1 MIDEKAIML
10 LVRDGQ
16 VDKLALLFER
26 YKVKLYN
33 FFRRLGNTEAHSED
47 LVQETFMRVL
57 AYRTSFNG
65 DSQFN
70 TWLYSIAR
78 NTSVD
83 FHRKHKHADKHDEF
97 DEEHINT
104 SANTYSKSM
113 TDDYCANEQQA
124 LFDKALSAIE
134 PQHREIIVLSRF
146 AQLRYEQIAE
156 LVDCNLNT
164 LKSRMTLAMSK
175 LKQTYQQLSGD
186 ASDDACK
193 ENV

>member
-1 MIDEKAIML
+1 MIDEKALML

-16 VDKLALLFER
+16 VDKLAILFER

-33 FFRRLGNTEAHSED
+33 YFRRLGNSTAHSED

-83 FHRKHKHADKHDEF
+83 FHRKNKHAASHDEF
-97 DEEHINT
+97 DEEHLD
-104 SANTYSKSM
+104 
-113 TDDYCANEQQA
+113 TDDKTVIGEFVANEQQA
-124 LFDKALSAIE
+124 LFDKALNTIE
-134 PQHREIIVLSRF
+134 PQHRDIIVLSRF

-186 ASDDACK
+186 EQSSNQAK
-193 ENV
+193 EHL

>member
-1 MIDEKAIML
+1 M
-10 LVRDGQ
+10 
-16 VDKLALLFER
+16 FER

-33 FFRRLGNTEAHSED
+33 YFRRLGNTTAHSED

-57 AYRTSFNG
+57 AYRSSFNG

-83 FHRKHKHADKHDEF
+83 FHRKNKYAASHDEF
-97 DEEHINT
+97 DEEHHEAGHENQQKT
-104 SANTYSKSM
+104 M
-113 TDDYCANEQQA
+113 TEQYCANEQQA
-124 LFDKALSAIE
+124 LFDKALNTIE

-156 LVDCNLNT
+156 LFDCNLNT
-164 LKSRMTLAMSK
+164 LKSRMTLAVSK
-175 LKQTYQQLSGD
+175 LKQTYQHLSGD
-186 ASDDACK
+186 FDGQNGNDNNHSNSSAAK
-193 ENV
+193 ENI